1 MHHPG
6 RYSRGYTAVKHRDG
20 AVIRTIIIR
29 RSPGERN
36 SSHQMVVLVET
47 LSKKGL
53 LFAHVN

>member
-1 MHHPG
+1 VHHPG
-6 RYSRGYTAVKHRDG
+6 RYSRGYAAVKHRDG
-20 AVIRTIIIR
+20 AVIRTIVR

-36 SSHQMVVLVET
+36 SGHRMAVLVYT